1 MASNP
6 VWLCLSLF
14 AVHSRKEV
22 IHGFLL
28 QLYLYLCTHCVPL
41 YVYFLNISFLRAI
54 LIQEDKPSQ
63 NSQLFLSPET
73 RLNLWRQIQCSDE
86 YQIDRLIHEDARR
99 VDSSNLYETQARA
112 ARRNYFFDAW
122 VLLLSLV
129 HGKFSWAAGSAVIL
143 LNGFTLRYLSG
154 RPRVMD
160 EVQGSN
166 KKHICIHTIKCV
178 TKERQVPLNEDPL
191 GVSHIWSS

>member
-1 MASNP
+1 MAFFNNYTCIP
-6 VWLCLSLF
+6 VPTLF
-14 AVHSRKEV
+14 HCMY
-22 IHGFLL
+22 IFWI
-28 QLYLYLCTHCVPL
+28 YLFYGPR
-41 YVYFLNISFLRAI
+41 SKI

-63 NSQLFLSPET
+63 NSQLFLSLET

-86 YQIDRLIHEDARR
+86 YQIDRLIHEDARC

-112 ARRNYFFDAW
+112 ARRNNFFDAW

-166 KKHICIHTIKCV
+166 KKHICIHTIKCF
-178 TKERQVPLNEDPL
+178 TKESKVSLNKDPL